1 MIDFTGIHYL
11 KTGTARQQHA
21 YHVLSWH
28 QVLEKLR
35 HSIRS
40 SPHHSDQH
48 RYKKQR
54 LDIICCFSDPL
65 TFKEHIRFSFGREKN
80 FKEFTP
86 SHPGAIATSF
96 ELDNFVIGV
105 FGQPV
110 PTREEAAYRH
120 MLIEYKLLEEK
131 GEAFRQQIIVLKNK
145 AIKPN
150 RLSQCCWG

>member
-1 MIDFTGIHYL
+1 MFYHGIRFW
-11 KTGTARQQHA
+11 KNFG
-21 YHVLSWH
+21 
-28 QVLEKLR
+28 
-35 HSIRS
+35 IRS

-65 TFKEHIRFSFGREKN
+65 TFKENIRFSFGREKN

-105 FGQPV
+105 FGQLV

-131 GEAFRQQIIVLKNK
+131 GEAFRQQIIALKKQGYKTEPAFAMLLGIGGN
-145 AIKPN
+145 AYEYLLTLHTLN
-150 RLSQCCWG
+150 T